1 MWYHFGVE
9 TNYLFS
15 ISEIQ
20 MLGMR
25 YVQCCEVIV
34 RLVSSYC
41 MLCSISYLTM
51 VEFTPYNTE
60 APRLMEFTQFN

>member
-9 TNYLFS
+9 TNYLFC

-41 MLCSISYLTM
+41 MLCSICYLTM
-51 VEFTPYNTE
+51 VES
-60 APRLMEFTQFN
+60 RW